1 MLDSEYHNVTPMK
14 GREQSELSPS
24 QRSKLLQDTRD
35 LFTRR
40 MSAAMAGMMDK
51 VDDTLFEMADKSEN
65 NALQS
70 VYFDAMREIRIK
82 RPAIETVFKQK
93 LIEAFQVAPQRK
105 RPVAAELNLLDP
117 VELELELV
125 EDDTLETSIATQNME
140 QKIDANCKQEL
151 YALEKRVALLLDQ
164 LSDDENFKNPMG
176 AGAVARAIE
185 EAIGK
190 IDSGVKIR
198 LIVLKLFDKYVANDL
213 NNVFAQVNTFLIKN
227 KILPQIRTRVQGKEA
242 SGSTKA
248 RITVSETEDGIEV
261 SSEGNLFA
269 TLQQLLGVGTTA
281 GAAAGVTGLR
291 GISTPGA
298 VPFAPGGAANAN
310 AGGVTG
316 LAALPVPTVAVV
328 HDLTAL
334 QQGNSAAIAT
344 QAGIDPNLLSS
355 GTVNVLRDL
364 KSAAVVAN
372 MDQAN
377 QMTFDIVAMLF
388 DYILDDKDIPDKMK
402 ALIGRL
408 QIPLVKVAI
417 IDKEFFAKKS
427 HPARRL
433 LNLLAQAALG
443 WVEEQGEQDPLFRAV
458 NSVVQ
463 KILKEFD
470 DDIELFAKLLE
481 RFERFLNEQERQ
493 AQVRADRT
501 AKVIQGRER
510 LQVAKTKAQRE
521 ITRRTYKRDI
531 SPAVLDFLS
540 QHWRNLLI
548 SAYLEG
554 GEEGEAWMVG
564 IETMSDLIWSVI
576 PKRNARDRQKLN
588 DLLPGLIKRLKQGM
602 ERISMDLAE
611 RRQFLATLANRHTE
625 VVRVVGP
632 QANTALPSNR
642 NPDLTKVVLGQT
654 SASSAAPSDDAEL
667 RPATDNLVKFPTP
680 EPQTTSEI
688 ATADDEVQ
696 QPTEEALKASLRP
709 ESGEASTIESDAESI
724 SAALRKRLA
733 DNPADNFVSKIPEED
748 EFVQEMDEHV
758 FDIDEPEF
766 DHDGQGAL
774 ESTGSNSKST
784 IAAIAEHADPE
795 IKRLLESGEFDLE
808 ELTLGDEEEDLVN
821 QEPNVNDEF
830 TEMARALEKGSWVEF
845 HETDGS
851 TKRARLTWVSSV
863 TNVYLFTDRN
873 GLKAGDRTLNGLAA
887 DFRRGSAKVID
898 DIPLFDRAVSK
909 LLDGLGQQAATA

>member
-1 MLDSEYHNVTPMK
+1 MSERKYQNVTPMMD
-14 GREQSELSPS
+14 REQLQLSPS
-24 QRSKLLQDTRD
+24 QRGKLLQDTRD
-35 LFTRR
+35 LFAHR
-40 MSAAMAGMMDK
+40 MSAAMAGMMDR

-70 VYFDAMREIRIK
+70 TYFDAMREIRIK

-93 LIEAFQVAPQRK
+93 IIDAFQVAPRRK

-117 VELELELV
+117 SALELELV

-151 YALEKRVALLLDQ
+151 YALEKRVALLLDH
-164 LSDDENFKNPMG
+164 STDDEDFKNPMG
-176 AGAVARAIE
+176 AATIAHAIE
-185 EAIGK
+185 EAIAR

-198 LIVLKLFDKYVANDL
+198 LIVLKLFDKHVANDL
-213 NNVFAQVNTFLIKN
+213 NNVFGQVNTFLIKN
-227 KILPQIRTRVQGKEA
+227 KILPQIRTRVQSQEGD
-242 SGSTKA
+242 GITKA
-248 RITVSETEDGIEV
+248 RITVSETKDGIQV
-261 SSEGNLFA
+261 SSEGNLFE
-269 TLQQLLGVGTTA
+269 TLQQLLGIGSIA
-281 GAAAGVTGLR
+281 GAAAGVTSLP
-291 GISTPGA
+291 GIPG
-298 VPFAPGGAANAN
+298 VP
-310 AGGVTG
+310 G

-334 QQGNSAAIAT
+334 QQGNSTAIAA
-344 QAGIDPNLLSS
+344 QAGIDPSLLSS

-463 KILKEFD
+463 KILKQFD

-493 AQVRADRT
+493 ARVRADRT

-531 SPAVLDFLS
+531 STVVLDFLS

-554 GEEGEAWMVG
+554 EEEGEAWTVG

-611 RRQFLATLANRHTE
+611 RRQFLASLANRHTE
-625 VVRVVGP
+625 VVRVAGP
-632 QANTALPSNR
+632 QLNTATPANR
-642 NPDLTKVVLGQT
+642 GPDLTKLVLGQAT
-654 SASSAAPSDDAEL
+654 T
-667 RPATDNLVKFPTP
+667 RPAIGEDEPSAPVARPTTDNLVQFPDP
-680 EPQTTSEI
+680 DVDARPAADEPDDEDLQPAAETAVETKSSP
-688 ATADDEVQ
+688 ADDGHGADDN
-696 QPTEEALKASLRP
+696 EA
-709 ESGEASTIESDAESI
+709 GSI
-724 SAALRKRLA
+724 SAALRKRLEE
-733 DNPADNFVSKIPEED
+733 NPAENFVRSGPEDD
-748 EFVQEMDEHV
+748 EFVQEIDEAV
-758 FDIDEPEF
+758 FDVDEPEF
-766 DHDGQGAL
+766 YADSQSAQETAASSSRSTL
-774 ESTGSNSKST
+774 E
-784 IAAIAEHADPE
+784 AIAEHADPE

-808 ELTLGDEEEDLVN
+808 ELTLGEDEEDLAN
-821 QEPNVNDEF
+821 QEPEVEDEF
-830 TEMARALEKGSWVEF
+830 LDMARSLEKGAWVEF
-845 HETDGS
+845 HEADGG

-898 DIPLFDRAVSK
+898 EVPLFDRAVTK
-909 LLDGLGQQAATA
+909 LLDGLGQQAATG